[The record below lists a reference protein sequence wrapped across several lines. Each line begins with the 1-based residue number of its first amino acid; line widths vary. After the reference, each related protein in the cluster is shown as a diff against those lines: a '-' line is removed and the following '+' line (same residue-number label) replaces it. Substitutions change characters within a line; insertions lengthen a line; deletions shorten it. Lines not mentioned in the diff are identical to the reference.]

1 MIKEI
6 TKLAVRASDRLGYY
20 VVKRDWYVKVD
31 GREFKVPA
39 GFEFDGDSVPRLP
52 IIYWLTKN
60 RVGLKAPALHDW
72 LYHSQVVSRKEA
84 DRLYLRLMDETGVKL
99 VWKWAHYFGVRIGGW
114 WAWWNHRRR
123 RAEASK
129 R

>member
-31 GREFKVPA
+31 GCEFKVPA

-52 IIYWLTKN
+52 IIYWLTKTAS
-60 RVGLKAPALHDW
+60 GLKRPL
-72 LYHSQVVSRKEA
+72 S
-84 DRLYLRLMDETGVKL
+84 MTG
-99 VWKWAHYFGVRIGGW
+99 FITVRW
-114 WAWWNHRRR
+114 SAAKRRIVCT
-123 RAEASK
+123 
-129 R
+129 